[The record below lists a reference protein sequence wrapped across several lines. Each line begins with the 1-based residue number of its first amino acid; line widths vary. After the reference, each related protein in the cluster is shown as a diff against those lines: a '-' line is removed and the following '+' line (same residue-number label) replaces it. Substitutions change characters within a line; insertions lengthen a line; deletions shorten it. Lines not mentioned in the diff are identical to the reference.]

1 MFERLTI
8 RTDIC
13 VEPENNIVYNNPNDP
28 EGMYNILDLAE
39 CLYNGGEVESSILLE
54 ISNRLAAYE
63 DIGKSP
69 EEIIS
74 TIEDYKDVSQQYA
87 NFVHEMQPLKEAKA
101 EGRLVVL
108 PCKVGAK
115 IYVTINYPVYFDEI
129 EETVITGVAQF
140 LNNDG
145 TISNQINTSL
155 GVCFLWDRDFN
166 NEVFLTREEAEKA
179 LKERENNDR

>member
-13 VEPENNIVYNNPNDP
+13 VEPGNNIVYNNPNDP
-28 EGMYNILDLAE
+28 DGMYNILDLAE
-39 CLYNGGEVESSILLE
+39 CLYNGGEVESSILLK

-101 EGRLVVL
+101 EGRLMVL
-108 PCKVGAK
+108 PCKVGDAIWKIKSAFSYFAK
-115 IYVTINYPVYFDEI
+115 PMEDRVERIIISKNEI
-129 EETVITGVAQF
+129 LVCCTS
-140 LNNDG
+140 G
-145 TISNQINTSL
+145 TKFSIDCVGKIVFIS
-155 GVCFLWDRDFN
+155 
-166 NEVFLTREEAEKA
+166 REEAEKA
-179 LKERENNDR
+179 LEGASHDT

>member
-101 EGRLVVL
+101 EGRLMVL
-108 PCKVGAK
+108 PCKVGDTVYEPFAGK
-115 IYVTINYPVYFDEI
+115 VYEKTVDRIIINRFTTPQIWI
-129 EETVITGVAQF
+129 ETKLPFATPRLER
-140 LNNDG
+140 
-145 TISNQINTSL
+145 
-155 GVCFLWDRDFN
+155 WDIAFGKT
-166 NEVFLTREEAEKA
+166 VFLTREEAEKA
-179 LKERENNDR
+179 LEVGNP